1 MLLKER
7 LRELRKEK
15 KETQVQVAEAI
26 GIVEQHYQKF
36 EGGVNLP
43 NLENAWKLAPTNTAT
58 SRSQDDPA
66 LKQNRAPYAAHG
78 ARFCAPYTSDA
89 RLAFQRAARR
99 SRPNTG
105 RHSRNQ

>member
-43 NLENAWKLAPTNTAT
+43 NLENVWKLADHFGVTIDL
-58 SRSQDDPA
+58 S
-66 LKQNRAPYAAHG
+66 LIHI
-78 ARFCAPYTSDA
+78 
-89 RLAFQRAARR
+89 
-99 SRPNTG
+99 
-105 RHSRNQ
+105 